1 MTEVNRHALLLP
13 KNARKM
19 NLSELKRELEAIE
32 ERLAK
37 VGEYL

>member
-1 MTEVNRHALLLP
+1 
-13 KNARKM
+13 M